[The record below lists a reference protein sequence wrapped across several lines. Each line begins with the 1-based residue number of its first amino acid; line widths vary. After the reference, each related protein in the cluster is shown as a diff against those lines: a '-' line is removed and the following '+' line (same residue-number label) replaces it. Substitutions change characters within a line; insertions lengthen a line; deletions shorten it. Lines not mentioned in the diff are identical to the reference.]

1 MANPRRF
8 TDPIVPLLS
17 QSKRRKYVKGK
28 TTAMIGNKCPLMDW
42 LENVINKLWILPKLL
57 HPQHLDGIWV
67 GQDQY
72 RLPLGPLDE
81 FPEPWC

>member
-8 TDPIVPLLS
+8 TDLIVPLLS

-28 TTAMIGNKCPLMDW
+28 TTEMMGNKCLLMDW

-57 HPQHLDGIWV
+57 DPQHLGGIWV
-67 GQDQY
+67 GKDQY
-72 RLPLGPLDE
+72 RLPLAPLND